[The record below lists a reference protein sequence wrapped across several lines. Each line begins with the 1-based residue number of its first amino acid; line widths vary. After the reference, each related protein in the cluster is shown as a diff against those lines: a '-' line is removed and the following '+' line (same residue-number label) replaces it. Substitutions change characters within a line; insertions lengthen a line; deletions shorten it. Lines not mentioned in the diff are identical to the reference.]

1 MNDITSQVQRYFK
14 PKNAVRAAYR
24 VTGSWREVSKL
35 FGFGAPAMWR
45 MAAKGHISRDNENRL
60 RLALRLP
67 PRRVLRID
75 QMSDETIRLYMRT
88 RC

>member
-1 MNDITSQVQRYFK
+1 MDSLRRNYFN
-14 PKNAVRAAYR
+14 PKKCVLAAYSIAGTWDGVAR
-24 VTGSWREVSKL
+24 L

-45 MAAKGHISRDNENRL
+45 LAAKGKISVANENRL

-67 PRRVLRID
+67 PRRCLRIED
-75 QMSDETIRLYMRT
+75 MSDETIRLYMRT